1 MIPLDGLEASLSTDR
16 FGTYLTAVNGNRA
29 EAVGLYTWNMAV
41 SAVFYGPLQAFEVA
55 LRGAMSRELAGVYG
69 QTWHARA
76 KAGMT

>member
-1 MIPLDGLEASLSTDR
+1 
-16 FGTYLTAVNGNRA
+16 
-29 EAVGLYTWNMAV
+29 MAV
-41 SAVFYGPLQAFEVA
+41 SAVFYGPLQAFEAA